1 MIGIKIKPAIELIN
15 IILSKPIP
23 TTFNKTDEDSARIPI
38 NGYITSI
45 NNIIIAKLCMDSPS
59 GLLRGSIRPECI
71 PEDSLADKI
80 LTKPPLSPENKGT
93 NVSKLGFVSKV
104 SSELL
109 RIPPADTPKTEHI
122 SKTGVDCLI
131 IILFSSE

>member
-1 MIGIKIKPAIELIN
+1 MGIKINPAIELIN

-23 TTFNKTDEDSARIPI
+23 TTFKKTDDDSARIPI
-38 NGYITSI
+38 NGYITRA
-45 NNIIIAKLCMDSPS
+45 NNNIIAKLCTDSPS

-93 NVSKLGFVSKV
+93 NVSNVGFVSNV

-109 RIPPADTPKTEHI
+109 RIPPADTPKTEHTN
-122 SKTGVDCLI
+122 KTGVDCFI
-131 IILFSSE
+131 ITLFSSE